1 MFPGSNRYT
10 FVFVEKTPSWLFQDP
25 CSRNYVERSL
35 LMCSDEW
42 LLQEAKC
49 TEVTTCFDSCSS
61 VWYMNSSLP
70 WGHSSSC
77 LTNDVGSIIWQPTV
91 LCKTTFYF
99 QGDRLLFKVALS
111 NSSPGFRI
119 LFLIFY
125 LFFFFLRI
133 FSRVFLS
140 DHFRGM
146 FLFSTLL
153 SYLRLTYESFGHK
166 KVLTLDVTKNL
177 AKIQF

>member
-25 CSRNYVERSL
+25 RSRNYVERSL
-35 LMCSDEW
+35 HMCSDEW

-49 TEVTTCFDSCSS
+49 TEVTTCFDSCSN

-77 LTNDVGSIIWQPTV
+77 LTNDVGSVIWQPTV
-91 LCKTTFYF
+91 LSKTTFYF

-111 NSSPGFRI
+111 NSFPGFRI
-119 LFLIFY
+119 LCFLIFN
-125 LFFFFLRI
+125 LFI
-133 FSRVFLS
+133 FYA
-140 DHFRGM
+140 
-146 FLFSTLL
+146 FSV
-153 SYLRLTYESFGHK
+153 ESFY
-166 KVLTLDVTKNL
+166 LTISEECFSFLNFVKLLETDL
-177 AKIQF
+177 WIIRA